1 MAKLPRTPQEWN
13 DQSNGSHAW
22 NSTSSSGGDDP
33 PADRSGQ
40 TTAARNG
47 PSKGLLSPKFP
58 DQKGVTV
65 IMGYKPIQG
74 AQAADHSYIKII
86 GPDGRE
92 FFLRGGPGQ
101 DADHAA
107 SGGATGIL
115 AADSL
120 GSKSSYS
127 GDAHFGTLKV
137 DTGMDALDLEDD
149 RADDATKVLGRVDMT
164 FDDAMRKLIKFQNDV
179 NAAKIK
185 YWPLSTN
192 SNAVAH
198 QAVTVL
204 GLPRPADPVWTSRS
218 GFMFTPGAGVIL
230 TDRAR
235 ELGNWRER

>member
-1 MAKLPRTPQEWN
+1 MAKLPSIPPEWN
-13 DQSNGSHAW
+13 DQSTGSHTS
-22 NSTSSSGGDDP
+22 NSISGSSGGGLS
-33 PADRSGQ
+33 ADRSSQ
-40 TTAARNG
+40 PTAARNG

-92 FFLRGGPGQ
+92 FFLRGGPGP

-115 AADSL
+115 AADSI

-127 GDAHFGTLKV
+127 GDAHLGNLTV
-137 DTGMDALDLEDD
+137 HTGHDALGLEKGRD
-149 RADDATKVLGRVDMT
+149 DDATKILGRVDLT
-164 FDDAMRKLIKFQNDV
+164 FDEAMQRLIRFGNQV

-198 QAVTVL
+198 QAITVL

-235 ELGNWRER
+235 ELGNWREH